1 MIRKAMSGEKFALG
15 DEELELPRIRIYET
29 YAKRTRYLLIRAGEI
44 P

>member
-1 MIRKAMSGEKFALG
+1 MIRKAMSGEKFAPR

-29 YAKRTRYLLIRAGEI
+29 YAKSNRYLLIRAGEI